1 MCMSLT
7 ATATLLTAKY
17 VDGKFVLDE
26 RTVDGHYYA
35 SVFKIINR
43 IIQDPSILEVPPTKV
58 NEDIF

>member
-1 MCMSLT
+1 MSLT